1 MASFAEIVRA
11 HLSDNNN
18 SRRDNAKNSPAMGIK
33 TTAPTIVKLSAAD
46 KAAAREEIE
55 NSRNMKEYYKA
66 MNVRSLIASQ
76 IYSMTYL
83 NKDGR
88 TVLKP
93 GRKAAD
99 LDTLRMKLKLQNEIV
114 DSLARKVGLY
124 RPIEMSDR
132 EKRDHM
138 IVQIHV
144 NGKTFNARELNVAA
158 YLARPPAKENDE
170 GTIAERPLH
179 SVAQYPRD
187 DSMSEIERLFRYG
200 EAVYAA
206 EGNCD
211 TIIRIAKHLKYL
223 DAKRQR
229 AEDKQALKPTYNKR
243 QGKHGN
249 VTVNP

>member
-1 MASFAEIVRA
+1 MASFAEIVKA
-11 HLSDNNN
+11 HSFNVDN
-18 SRRDNAKNSPAMGIK
+18 SRNAHNSPAMGIK
-33 TTAPTIVKLSAAD
+33 ASAPTVVKLSPAD

-66 MNVRSLIASQ
+66 MNVRSVIASQ

-99 LDTLRMKLKLQNEIV
+99 LEMLRMKLKLQNEIV
-114 DSLARKVGLY
+114 DSLAKKVGLY
-124 RPIEMSDR
+124 RPVEMTAR
-132 EKRDHM
+132 EKRDMM

-144 NGKTFNARELNVAA
+144 NGKTFAAGELNVAA
-158 YLARPPAKENDE
+158 YMARPPAKENDE

-179 SVAQYPRD
+179 SVAQYPHD

-206 EGNCD
+206 EGECD
-211 TIIRIAKHLKYL
+211 IVIRIAKHLRYL

-229 AEDKQALKPTYNKR
+229 EEDRQAMKPSYIKR
-243 QGKHGN
+243 QGKKGN